1 MQFNTKFIL
10 VIFSL
15 IIVVS
20 SRNVRRLNGCTDS
33 RCSQIC
39 VTKIENGKA
48 CNIGHCFPDGHFCYC
63 QWVKNHKTYNCDNMA
78 FTKKK

>member
-1 MQFNTKFIL
+1 MQFNSKLIL

-15 IIVVS
+15 FILTLG
-20 SRNVRRLNGCTDS
+20 RNVRRRRTKACSDS

-48 CNIGHCFPDGHFCYC
+48 CNIGHCFPDGNFCYC
-63 QWVKNHKTYNCDNMA
+63 QWVKDFKTYNCDNMP
-78 FTKKK
+78 FSR